1 MGQKTYGGGNMK
13 VTKVENCTARPWGT
27 YEVLLDADDCKVK
40 RITVEQGQRLSYQ
53 YHMKRSEIWVV
64 ISGEGTV
71 TLEDEEHNIF
81 PGHIIT
87 IGPEQ
92 RHRVRASDTSRL
104 VFIEIQRGSYF
115 GEDDIVRI
123 SDDYDRA

>member
-1 MGQKTYGGGNMK
+1 MRKKSYGGGNMS
-13 VTKVENCTARPWGT
+13 KVEINGAESRPWGI

-40 RITVEQGQRLSYQ
+40 RITVNPGQRLSYQ

-71 TLEDEEHNIF
+71 TLEDEESDIF

-92 RHRVRASDTSRL
+92 RHRVKASDTSKL

-123 SDDYDRA
+123 SDDYRRT